1 MTGNFCSQ
9 TYEYDGKAVTEFAND
24 NYHFKLC
31 LSSQFFP
38 NNFRKIGLL
47 PTCGKYS
54 RQQIC
59 SDVMFTVTHH
69 HQKHVTLDENIT
81 LNQ

>member
-1 MTGNFCSQ
+1 MAGSFCSP
-9 TYEYDGKAVTEFAND
+9 TYDGKAVREFDKD
-24 NYHFKLC
+24 NYYFQLC

-38 NNFRKIGLL
+38 NNFRKLGLF
-47 PTCGKYS
+47 PTGGKFS

-59 SDVMFTVTHH
+59 SDVMFTVTHR
-69 HQKHVTLDENIT
+69 HQKHVTLCENIT

>member
-1 MTGNFCSQ
+1 MARSFFQQ
-9 TYEYDGKAVTEFAND
+9 TYEGKAARDFDKD
-24 NYHFKLC
+24 NCHFQLF

-38 NNFRKIGLL
+38 NNFQKMGMF

-59 SDVMFTVTHH
+59 SDVMFNVTHH
-69 HQKHVTLDENIT
+69 HQKHATLDANIT
-81 LNQ
+81 LNE